1 MNFNKKDIRK
11 WSILG
16 SRGTLGVT
24 LLDLARQD
32 EKILVLTG
40 DLAITSGVERFRKEL
55 LSSCI
60 KSILY

>member
-24 LLDLARQD
+24 LLDLARIGTKDIFQKQRAAL
-32 EKILVLTG
+32 KI
-40 DLAITSGVERFRKEL
+40 K
-55 LSSCI
+55 
-60 KSILY
+60 